1 MIIKRWRE
9 FAGDEGVTQIVRNF
23 YNEALKTYDPNI
35 DEKYFLSTFD
45 KLKDNSFLLI
55 IDGKVEGIIAGIT
68 VNSPINQEK
77 VYQEI
82 IWYVNEPHRKYGVR
96 LLKEAMKQ
104 LKEEGYAAMVM
115 VCLHNS
121 MREKLFEFYQKLGFM
136 PMEYHFLRRL

>member
-1 MIIKRWRE
+1 MIIERGKE
-9 FAGDEGVTQIVRNF
+9 AHYQGALQLVKNF
-23 YNEALKTYDPNI
+23 YNEALKEYDPNI
-35 DEKYFLSTFD
+35 NEKYLLSTFD
-45 KLKDNSFLLI
+45 KLKNNSFLLI
-55 IDGKVEGIIAGIT
+55 IDGKVEGLIAGQS

-82 IWYVNEPHRKYGVR
+82 IWYVNEPHRRYGVY

-104 LKEEGYAAMVM
+104 LKEEGYSAMVM

-121 MREKLFEFYQKLGFM
+121 MKDKLFEFYQRIGFA